1 MLKYFNLAEF
11 DSPDLPGSG
20 EMMEPE
26 CLEMLDLARDL
37 YGAPMI
43 VTSGF
48 RTVAHNKAVNG
59 SRRSSH
65 MLGYAADI
73 ACTNSM
79 KRYHMIVAFLN
90 AGFTRIGVG
99 ENFIHVDC
107 DPNKPNPRLWTY
119 E

>member
-1 MLKYFNLAEF
+1 MHKYFNIAEF

-43 VTSGF
+43 VSSGF

-59 SRRSSH
+59 SPKSSH

-73 ACTNSM
+73 FCPSSV
-79 KRYHMIVAFLN
+79 KRFHMIVAFMN

-99 ENFIHVDC
+99 EDFIHVDC

-119 E
+119 G